1 MNLLCS
7 FAKTVNLLTFLDK
20 NNFIEILYPLVFLK
34 TKPVTFLNKTRSVAI
49 LENFQK
55 YAQYEI
61 LLKLNLRP

>member
-20 NNFIEILYPLVFLK
+20 NNFIEILYPLVFLE